1 MKRSEKSKKEASL
14 HPRNLHQ
21 GTYDLEALIRSSPEL
36 KRHVFINAYGNQTL
50 DFSNP
55 DGVKSLNRALLIHFY
70 RIKTWDIPADF
81 LCPPIPGRVDYIHY
95 VADLLAETNLKKI
108 PSGPTVSVLD
118 IGTGANLIYPVLGNA
133 SYGWRFVGS
142 ELNDQAI
149 QSAEMILQS
158 NLRLLSEISIRK
170 QSDPKK
176 ILTGIIQ
183 PLEFFD
189 LTICNPPFHHSAEE
203 ARLGTLRKVKNL
215 HGKTDAKPALNFG
228 GQADELWCV
237 GGELGFIK
245 ETIRESVEFRS
256 QVLWFSSLVAKSE
269 HLKLLQVELKKA
281 GVFEQKVIE
290 MAQGNKKSRLIAW
303 TFLTKSQQEV
313 WSRKRWA

>member
-1 MKRSEKSKKEASL
+1 MNSSKKPKKKASL

-21 GTYDLEALIRSSPEL
+21 GNYDLEALIKSSPEL
-36 KRHVFINAYGNQTL
+36 RRHVFVNTYGNQTL
-50 DFSNP
+50 DFSDP

-70 RIKTWDIPADF
+70 SIKTWDIPADF
-81 LCPPIPGRVDYIHY
+81 LCPPIPGRADYIHY
-95 VADLLAETNLKKI
+95 AADLLAETTFKKI

-118 IGTGANLIYPVLGNA
+118 IGTGANLIYPILGNA

-158 NLRLLSEISIRK
+158 NPRLLSEISIRK

-176 ILTGIIQ
+176 ILKGIIQ

-228 GQADELWCV
+228 GQADELWCD

-245 ETIRESVEFRS
+245 EMIRESADFRS
-256 QVLWFSSLVAKSE
+256 QVFWFSSLVAKSE
-269 HLKLLQVELKKA
+269 HFKLLQVELKKA

-313 WSRKRWA
+313 WSKKRWE

>member
-36 KRHVFINAYGNQTL
+36 KRHVFISAYGNQTL
-50 DFSNP
+50 DFSDP

-81 LCPPIPGRVDYIHY
+81 LCPPIPGRADYIHY
-95 VADLLAETNLKKI
+95 VADLLAETTLKKI

-118 IGTGANLIYPVLGNA
+118 IGTGANLIYPILGNA

-158 NLRLLSEISIRK
+158 NPLLLSEISIRK

-228 GQADELWCV
+228 GQADELWCA
-237 GGELGFIK
+237 GGELQFIK
-245 ETIRESVEFRS
+245 EMIRESAEFRY
-256 QVLWFSSLVAKSE
+256 QVFWFSSLVAKSE

>member
-1 MKRSEKSKKEASL
+1 MKSSKKPKKEASL

-21 GTYDLEALIRSSPEL
+21 GTYDLEALIKSSPEL
-36 KRHVFINAYGNQTL
+36 KRHVFVNAYGNQTL
-50 DFSNP
+50 DFSDP

-70 RIKTWDIPADF
+70 RIKTWDIPAHF
-81 LCPPIPGRVDYIHY
+81 LCPPIPGRADYMHY
-95 VADLLAETNLKKI
+95 VADLLAESNSNKI

-118 IGTGANLIYPVLGNA
+118 IGAGANLIYPILGHA

-158 NLRLLSEISIRK
+158 NPHLLSEISIRK

-176 ILTGIIQ
+176 ILRGIIQ

-189 LTICNPPFHHSAEE
+189 LTISNPPFHHSAEE
-203 ARLGTLRKVKNL
+203 ARQGTLRKVKNL
-215 HGKTDAKPALNFG
+215 HGKTDANPALNFG
-228 GQADELWCV
+228 GQADELWCA
-237 GGELGFIK
+237 GGELEFIK
-245 ETIRESVEFRS
+245 EMIRESADFRS

-290 MAQGNKKSRLIAW
+290 MAQGNKKSRLIVW
-303 TFLTKSQQEV
+303 TFLTKIQQEA
-313 WSRKRWA
+313 WSKKRWA

>member
-170 QSDPKK
+170 QSDPEK

-245 ETIRESVEFRS
+245 ETIRESAEFRS

>member
-1 MKRSEKSKKEASL
+1 MKRFEKSKKEASL

-21 GTYDLEALIRSSPEL
+21 GNYDLEALIKSSPGL
-36 KRHVFINAYGNQTL
+36 KRHVFVNVYGNQTL
-50 DFSNP
+50 DFSDP

-108 PSGPTVSVLD
+108 PSGPTVSILD

-158 NLRLLSEISIRK
+158 NPRLLSEISIRK

-215 HGKTDAKPALNFG
+215 HGKTDAEPALNFG

-245 ETIRESVEFRS
+245 ETIRESAEFRS

>member
-108 PSGPTVSVLD
+108 PSGPTVSILD

-158 NLRLLSEISIRK
+158 NPRLLSEISIRK

-215 HGKTDAKPALNFG
+215 HGKTDAEPALNFG

-245 ETIRESVEFRS
+245 ETIRESAEFRS

>member
-1 MKRSEKSKKEASL
+1 MKRFEKSKKEASL

-21 GTYDLEALIRSSPEL
+21 GNYDLEALIKSSPGL
-36 KRHVFINAYGNQTL
+36 KRHVFVNVYGNQTL
-50 DFSNP
+50 DFSDP

-158 NLRLLSEISIRK
+158 NPRLLSEISIRK

-215 HGKTDAKPALNFG
+215 HGKTDAEPALNFG

-245 ETIRESVEFRS
+245 ETIRESAEFRS

>member
-245 ETIRESVEFRS
+245 ETIRESAEFRS